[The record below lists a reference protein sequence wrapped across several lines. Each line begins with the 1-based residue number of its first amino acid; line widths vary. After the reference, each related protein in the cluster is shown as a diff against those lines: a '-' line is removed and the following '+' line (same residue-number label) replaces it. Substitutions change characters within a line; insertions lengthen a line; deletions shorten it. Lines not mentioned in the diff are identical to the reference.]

1 MSDVGLAKVCKK
13 HKIPRPSRG
22 YWAKL
27 ENGKQ
32 VLRWPLPPLKDQSLG
47 KIQLRQAPKPV
58 KSPDVCIANDPAI
71 AELIAYELLPE
82 NRIECV
88 TDLRG
93 ADPLVTATRESL
105 SHRDPDEYG
114 RVSRR
119 YDFAAACFEVGV
131 SKGNIQRALLLL
143 QSLVKAFKS
152 RGYELLAVGTKQKDA
167 KVRVL
172 DREFRISV
180 WEPSNRRTREL
191 TKQEKLEAERWR
203 WSRPRDYEHVPSGIL
218 EVHLDR
224 DSYYST
230 GKIADTKKA
239 RVEDRLNELVVD
251 MLQAVDA
258 QRQQAER
265 ERLEAIAKEKRRRKA
280 LELEIVRRTES
291 VREERLHKVVP
302 RWHKS
307 EQIKQYI
314 AAVRQE
320 ALRRTGQIDDESEL
334 GRWLRWAESYLD
346 SIDPL
351 AENRALPTFSLTDK
365 ELEQL
370 TRECEVDWVS
380 YSESFRPRQPR

>member
-1 MSDVGLAKVCKK
+1 M
-13 HKIPRPSRG
+13 
-22 YWAKL
+22 
-27 ENGKQ
+27 
-32 VLRWPLPPLKDQSLG
+32 RWPLPPLKDQSLG
-47 KIQLRQAPKPV
+47 KIQLRQARKPV
-58 KSPDVCIANDPAI
+58 KSPDVCLANDPAI

-93 ADPLVTATRESL
+93 ADPLVTAIRESL

-251 MLQAVDA
+251 MLHAVDA

-265 ERLEAIAKEKRRRKA
+265 ERLEAIAKENRRRKS

-346 SIDPL
+346 SIAPL
-351 AENRALPTFSLTDK
+351 SENRALPTFSLTDK
-365 ELEQL
+365 ELAQL
-370 TRECEVDWVS
+370 TRECEDDWVS
-380 YSESFRPRQPR
+380 YLESFRPRQPR